1 MPRIRPSG
9 RHISSAHRAGW
20 TCRHGGRRARA
31 GEARRRL
38 ERMGGTGAPEWL
50 IREDASQPVLLAL
63 YLRQV
68 LGIRSPD
75 ELPHL
80 RGIPPRVNDRSEEAQ
95 SLLERQWRE
104 YWAMTVEPTA
114 HPSPVPLELVDGFA
128 TLVALP
134 SEGSDVLKA
143 AIMPYAGEALAFS
156 QSAHERYRKDS
167 AAKPGVSYRAYA
179 SAIAEH
185 ERQVGR
191 RAHSFELNV
200 QVLPLT
206 QRGVWWIGSLTIA
219 VTDGLRGDVVAFD
232 AAIHPIIAELA

>member
-1 MPRIRPSG
+1 MPRVAASG
-9 RHISSAHRAGW
+9 PVS
-20 TCRHGGRRARA
+20 T

-38 ERMGGTGAPEWL
+38 EGMGGTGSPEWL
-50 IREDASQPVLLAL
+50 IREDAGQQVLLAL

>member
-1 MPRIRPSG
+1 MD
-9 RHISSAHRAGW
+9 
-20 TCRHGGRRARA
+20 
-31 GEARRRL
+31 
-38 ERMGGTGAPEWL
+38 RMGGTGAPEWL

-75 ELPHL
+75 ELPHV
-80 RGIPPRVNDRSEEAQ
+80 RGIPPRANDRTDEAQ
-95 SLLERQWRE
+95 ALLERQWRE

-114 HPSPVPLELVDGFA
+114 HPSPVPLELVDGFD

-134 SEGSDVLKA
+134 AQGSEVLQA
-143 AIMPYAGEALAFS
+143 AITPFAREAVAFS
-156 QSAHERYRKDS
+156 QSAHERYRKDA

>member
-1 MPRIRPSG
+1 VPPMR
-9 RHISSAHRAGW
+9 SSL
-20 TCRHGGRRARA
+20 RRAAARA
-31 GEARRRL
+31 REARRRL

>member
-1 MPRIRPSG
+1 M
-9 RHISSAHRAGW
+9 
-20 TCRHGGRRARA
+20 GG
-31 GEARRRL
+31 
-38 ERMGGTGAPEWL
+38 MGGTGAPEWL
-50 IREDASQPVLLAL
+50 IREDAGQPVLLAL

-80 RGIPPRVNDRSEEAQ
+80 RGIPPRANDRSEEAQ
-95 SLLERQWRE
+95 ALLERQWRE
-104 YWAMTVEPTA
+104 YWAMTVEPTGA
-114 HPSPVPLELVDGFA
+114 PVARAARARRRIRDARRTAVRGLRRAAGRDASRTPPRPWRSRSPRTSATGRMPRPSRA
-128 TLVALP
+128 SRTARTRARSP
-134 SEGSDVLKA
+134 STSGRS
-143 AIMPYAGEALAFS
+143 
-156 QSAHERYRKDS
+156 
-167 AAKPGVSYRAYA
+167 
-179 SAIAEH
+179 
-185 ERQVGR
+185 GR

>member
-1 MPRIRPSG
+1 M
-9 RHISSAHRAGW
+9 AGDTPAW
-20 TCRHGGRRARA
+20 V
-31 GEARRRL
+31 
-38 ERMGGTGAPEWL
+38 
-50 IREDASQPVLLAL
+50 IREDAGRPVILAM

-80 RGIPPRVNDRSEEAQ
+80 RGIPSRTGDRDDQTQA
-95 SLLERQWRE
+95 LLERQWRE
-104 YWAMTVEPTA
+104 YWAMTVEPQA
-114 HPSPVPLELVDGFA
+114 HPSHVPLDLVDGFD

-134 SEGSDVLKA
+134 VEGAELLREAIEPHA
-143 AIMPYAGEALAFS
+143 ADAVEFALRAHDRYAK
-156 QSAHERYRKDS
+156 H
-167 AAKPGVSYRAYA
+167 AAAGPGVSYRAYA
-179 SAIAEH
+179 SAISEH

-219 VTDGLRGDVVAFD
+219 VTDGLRGDVAAFD

>member
-1 MPRIRPSG
+1 M
-9 RHISSAHRAGW
+9 AA
-20 TCRHGGRRARA
+20 A
-31 GEARRRL
+31 
-38 ERMGGTGAPEWL
+38 GAPEWV

-80 RGIPPRVNDRSEEAQ
+80 RGIPSRPVDRTDEQQA
-95 SLLERQWRE
+95 LLERQWRE
-104 YWAMTVEPTA
+104 YWAMTVEPQA
-114 HPSPVPLELVDGFA
+114 HPSPVPLDLVDGFE

-134 SEGSDVLKA
+134 VEGCDVLRA
-143 AIMPYAGEALAFS
+143 AIEPNAAEAVAFS
-156 QSAHERYRKDS
+156 QSAHARYAKDAS
-167 AAKPGVSYRAYA
+167 AKPGVSYRAYA

-200 QVLPLT
+200 QVLPLA

>member
-1 MPRIRPSG
+1 
-9 RHISSAHRAGW
+9 
-20 TCRHGGRRARA
+20 
-31 GEARRRL
+31 
-38 ERMGGTGAPEWL
+38 MGGTGAPEWL
-50 IREDASQPVLLAL
+50 IREDAGQPVLLAL

-80 RGIPPRVNDRSEEAQ
+80 RGIPPRVNDRNEEAQ
-95 SLLERQWRE
+95 ALLERQWRE
-104 YWAMTVEPTA
+104 FWAMTVEPTA
-114 HPSPVPLELVDGFA
+114 HPSPVPLELVDGFE

-134 SEGSDVLKA
+134 SEGSDVLRDAIIPHA
-143 AIMPYAGEALAFS
+143 AEALAFS
-156 QSAHERYRKDS
+156 QSAHERYRKDA

>member
-1 MPRIRPSG
+1 
-9 RHISSAHRAGW
+9 
-20 TCRHGGRRARA
+20 
-31 GEARRRL
+31 
-38 ERMGGTGAPEWL
+38 MGGTGAPEWL
-50 IREDASQPVLLAL
+50 IREDAGRQVLLAL

-80 RGIPPRVNDRSEEAQ
+80 RGIPPRVSSERGEDEQA
-95 SLLERQWRE
+95 LLERQWRE

-114 HPSPVPLELVDGFA
+114 HPSPVPLELVDGFE

-134 SEGSDVLKA
+134 AEGSDVLRA
-143 AIMPYAGEALAFS
+143 AIEPFAAEALAFS

>member
-1 MPRIRPSG
+1 
-9 RHISSAHRAGW
+9 
-20 TCRHGGRRARA
+20 
-31 GEARRRL
+31 
-38 ERMGGTGAPEWL
+38 MGGTGGPEWL
-50 IREDASQPVLLAL
+50 IREDAGQPVLLAL

-80 RGIPPRVNDRSEEAQ
+80 RGIAPRSNDRSDEAQ
-95 SLLERQWRE
+95 ALLERQWRE

-114 HPSPVPLELVDGFA
+114 HPSPVPLELVDGFE

-134 SEGSDVLKA
+134 SEGSDVLRS
-143 AIMPYAGEALAFS
+143 AIMPHAAEALAFS
-156 QSAHERYRKDS
+156 QSAHERYRKDA

>member
-1 MPRIRPSG
+1 
-9 RHISSAHRAGW
+9 
-20 TCRHGGRRARA
+20 
-31 GEARRRL
+31 
-38 ERMGGTGAPEWL
+38 MGGTGAPEWL
-50 IREDASQPVLLAL
+50 IREDAGRPVLLAL

-80 RGIPPRVNDRSEEAQ
+80 RGIPPRANDRSDEAQ
-95 SLLERQWRE
+95 ALLERQWRE

-114 HPSPVPLELVDGFA
+114 HPSPVPLELVDGFE

-134 SEGSDVLKA
+134 AEGADVLRT

-156 QSAHERYRKDS
+156 QSAHERYRKDA

>member
-1 MPRIRPSG
+1 MG
-9 RHISSAHRAGW
+9 SA
-20 TCRHGGRRARA
+20 
-31 GEARRRL
+31 
-38 ERMGGTGAPEWL
+38 GAPEWL
-50 IREDASQPVLLAL
+50 IREDAGQAVLLAL

-68 LGIRSPD
+68 LGLRSPD

-80 RGIPPRVNDRSEEAQ
+80 RGVPPRTVDRDDAAQ
-95 SLLERQWRE
+95 ALLERQWRE
-104 YWAMTVEPTA
+104 FWAMTVEPTA
-114 HPSPVPLELVDGFA
+114 HPSQVPLDLVDGFE

-134 SEGSDVLKA
+134 TEGCDELRA
-143 AIMPYAGEALAFS
+143 AIEPWASEAVAYS
-156 QSAHERYRKDS
+156 QSARERYRKDA

-219 VTDGLRGDVVAFD
+219 VTDGLRGDVAAFD
-232 AAIHPIIAELA
+232 AAIHPIIAEIA